1 MKNPKSILVILD
13 KPKHEQAALAE
24 AVKVLAASPGAE
36 LKLVS
41 FVWQAMAEQKKVFDA
56 HQRRVLKKEI
66 VRNRKRWLRELVL
79 DEGLSAA
86 PVTLEVVWTP
96 DIVAWMAEHGTK
108 ADLVVKSVHR
118 SKTFL
123 HTPLDWELIRSCPSP
138 LLLTDAT
145 RAVARKGKGDK
156 GTKATR
162 DILATLDLR
171 SDDRKHRILNHKV
184 LDAAARFAELRGGKL
199 HCVAV
204 VELSEVLSD
213 LDIISPRRV
222 QREAVAASK
231 ATLETLIEPY
241 GITKNRVHRPTGKV
255 GHMVAATARKIGAS
269 LVVVGSAAR
278 WGIGARVL
286 GNSAEKILERSPTDL
301 LVIRP

>member
-66 VRNRKRWLRELVL
+66 VRNRKRWLRELIL

-96 DIVAWMAEHGTK
+96 DIAGWTAEHATK
-108 ADLVVKSVHR
+108 VDLVVKSVHR

-123 HTPLDWELIRSCPSP
+123 HTPLDWELIRSCPRP
-138 LLLTDAT
+138 LLLTDAS
-145 RAVARKGKGDK
+145 RAAPKGKGDK
-156 GTKATR
+156 GTKGTK
-162 DILATLDLR
+162 DVLATLDLR
-171 SDDRKHRILNHKV
+171 SDDRKHRILNYKV
-184 LDAAARFAELRGGKL
+184 LDAAARFAELRGGKV

-204 VELSEVLSD
+204 IELSEVLGE
-213 LDIISPRRV
+213 LDIVSPRKI
-222 QREAVAASK
+222 QREAAAASK
-231 ATLETLIEPY
+231 ATLEALIEPY

-255 GHMVAATARKIGAS
+255 GHMVAATARKTGAS
-269 LVVVGSAAR
+269 LVVVGAAAR

-286 GNSAEKILERSPTDL
+286 GNSAEKILERSPADL